1 IQKYFIIPPSV
12 VSTSPKIE
20 IQGTSPFK
28 LPSGVFEVQI
38 AISDK
43 KPSEKSLIEKNFPT
57 LWKDDFHLRVQDRKF
72 TEILGSN
79 ENPLPQSVLD
89 SDSVWVIVSDQ
100 FSSLNSV
107 FDVQISKTSTRKPV
121 KPKIETPS
129 REPDFRT
136 PAKIQK
142 ETVSPRDEYG
152 IPIERSSRV
161 TSGQGGDK
169 GRTGPPG
176 PQGDQGPEGPPGD
189 KGDTGPPGDK
199 GDKGPTGPRGDKGD
213 KGLTGDK
220 GDKGDKGTPGFTG
233 EKGDKGVQGSPGDK
247 GDKGTTGER
256 GPRGAAGD
264 KGPTGEPGSKGE
276 KGVTG
281 PSGPPGDKGPV
292 GPQGPQGPRGQAGP
306 PGEKGPIGPQGIQG
320 PQGERGPAGT
330 PGPQGEQGTR
340 GEQGPPGAIGPRGP
354 PGPPGEKGAA
364 GMSEENKILF
374 KELLHI
380 LTSKNIITT
389 QEQIKLMSYLY

>member
-107 FDVQISKTSTRKPV
+107 FDLQISKTSMRKPV
-121 KPKIETPS
+121 KPKIETHS

-136 PAKIQK
+136 PAQIQK

-213 KGLTGDK
+213 TGRTGDPGIEGDKGTQGPQGKPGDKGLTGVP
-220 GDKGDKGTPGFTG
+220 GT
-233 EKGDKGVQGSPGDK
+233 PGDK
-247 GDKGTTGER
+247 GDKG
-256 GPRGAAGD
+256 P
-264 KGPTGEPGSKGE
+264 PGTQGE
-276 KGVTG
+276 KG
-281 PSGPPGDKGPV
+281 
-292 GPQGPQGPRGQAGP
+292 
-306 PGEKGPIGPQGIQG
+306 
-320 PQGERGPAGT
+320 
-330 PGPQGEQGTR
+330 
-340 GEQGPPGAIGPRGP
+340 
-354 PGPPGEKGAA
+354 
-364 GMSEENKILF
+364 
-374 KELLHI
+374 
-380 LTSKNIITT
+380 
-389 QEQIKLMSYLY
+389 

>member
-213 KGLTGDK
+213 KG
-220 GDKGDKGTPGFTG
+220 DKGTPGFTG

-276 KGVTG
+276 TGRTGDPGIEGDKGTQG
-281 PSGPPGDKGPV
+281 PQGKPGDKGLTGVP
-292 GPQGPQGPRGQAGP
+292 GTPGDKGDKGP
-306 PGEKGPIGPQGIQG
+306 PGTQGEKGLTGPS
-320 PQGERGPAGT
+320 
-330 PGPQGEQGTR
+330 
-340 GEQGPPGAIGPRGP
+340 
-354 PGPPGEKGAA
+354 GPPGEKGAA

-380 LTSKNIITT
+380 LTSKNIIAT

>member
-152 IPIERSSRV
+152 IPIERSSRI

-213 KGLTGDK
+213 KG
-220 GDKGDKGTPGFTG
+220 FTG

-256 GPRGAAGD
+256 GVRGPAGD
-264 KGPTGEPGSKGE
+264 KGSTGEPGSKGE
-276 KGVTG
+276 TGRTGDPGIEGDKGTQGPQGKPGDKGLTGVPGTPGDKGDKGPPGTQGEKGLTG
-281 PSGPPGDKGPV
+281 PSGPPGDKGPI
-292 GPQGPQGPRGQAGP
+292 GPQGPQG
-306 PGEKGPIGPQGIQG
+306 
-320 PQGERGPAGT
+320 
-330 PGPQGEQGTR
+330 TR
-340 GEQGPPGAIGPRGP
+340 GEEGPPGAIGPRGP

-380 LTSKNIITT
+380 LTSKNFITT
-389 QEQIKLMSYLY
+389 QEQIN

>member
-189 KGDTGPPGDK
+189 KGDTGPPGA
-199 GDKGPTGPRGDKGD
+199 
-213 KGLTGDK
+213 
-220 GDKGDKGTPGFTG
+220 
-233 EKGDKGVQGSPGDK
+233 KGDKGVQGSPGDK

-276 KGVTG
+276 TGRTGDPGIEGDKGTQGPQGKPGDKGLTGVPGTPGDKGDKGPPGTQGEKGLTG
-281 PSGPPGDKGPV
+281 PSGPPGDKGPI
-292 GPQGPQGPRGQAGP
+292 GPQGPQGSRGQAGP
-306 PGEKGPIGPQGIQG
+306 PGEQGPIGPQGI
-320 PQGERGPAGT
+320 
-330 PGPQGEQGTR
+330 
-340 GEQGPPGAIGPRGP
+340 QGPPGAIGPRGP

-374 KELLHI
+374 KELLQI

>member
-79 ENPLPQSVLD
+79 EIPLPQSVLD

-247 GDKGTTGER
+247 GTQGPQGKPGDKGLTGVP
-256 GPRGAAGD
+256 GTPGDKGD
-264 KGPTGEPGSKGE
+264 KGPPGTQGE
-276 KGVTG
+276 KGLTG
-281 PSGPPGDKGPV
+281 PSGPPGDKGPI

-330 PGPQGEQGTR
+330 
-340 GEQGPPGAIGPRGP
+340 